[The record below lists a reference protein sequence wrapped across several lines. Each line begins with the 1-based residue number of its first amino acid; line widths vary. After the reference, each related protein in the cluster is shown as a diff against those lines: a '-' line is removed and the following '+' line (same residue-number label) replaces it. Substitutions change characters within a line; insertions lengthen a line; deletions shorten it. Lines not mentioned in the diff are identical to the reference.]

1 MNKKTILTVLIT
13 ALVMIGG
20 TIGVMIML
28 NGNNGSTFT
37 NSLKDGHYIQDTDNE
52 DKIKLDIDG
61 NKALVTRSGTSYIWT
76 IDKSKKSFIFKEDD
90 ENKKVNYEMIAD
102 KLVINYDGTRIS
114 FIKSTKKTTGSNAKS
129 ETKPSQRPTS
139 SESKLTVDIVKK
151 EAEKGIGLAPKL
163 ANDLMDDLQ
172 GSTKYED
179 GGVVVSV
186 EFVDAD
192 GNTIE
197 ETDEGYKVDE
207 VLSVNEKYD
216 DMIEVTFLVSK
227 K

>member
-28 NGNNGSTFT
+28 NGNNGFTFT

-114 FIKSTKKTTGSNAKS
+114 FIKSTKKTTRSNAKS

-186 EFVDAD
+186 EFVDTD

-197 ETDEGYKVDE
+197 ETDKGYKVDE